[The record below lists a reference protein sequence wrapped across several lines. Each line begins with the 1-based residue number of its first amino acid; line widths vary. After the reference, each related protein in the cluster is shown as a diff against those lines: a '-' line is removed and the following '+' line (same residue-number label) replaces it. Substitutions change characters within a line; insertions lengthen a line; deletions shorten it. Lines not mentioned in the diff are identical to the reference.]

1 MKTNAR
7 RDGPR
12 SGARAERRRQ
22 VTSLH
27 MVPTGDDNSD
37 TGRVPIFGTWRAI
50 YASVIVANVLVM
62 VLIYLF
68 SRFPY

>member
-1 MKTNAR
+1 MRSATKSRFEAR
-7 RDGPR
+7 LK
-12 SGARAERRRQ
+12 RRRQ
-22 VTSLH
+22 VTSPH
-27 MVPTGDDNSD
+27 MLPTGDDNSD
-37 TGRVPIFGTWRAI
+37 TGRVPVFGTWRAI

>member
-1 MKTNAR
+1 M
-7 RDGPR
+7 
-12 SGARAERRRQ
+12 RQ
-22 VTSLH
+22 VTSPD

-62 VLIYLF
+62 ILIYLF